1 MSEYRFSLTC
11 IFHYKGRI
19 FDSQVAAKPSLY
31 VYIYEVLSIAPISF
45 CIVKWRIEHLFPNP
59 KNSNITRPGFQINSG
74 LPCKTN
80 VAINKL

>member
-31 VYIYEVLSIAPISF
+31 VYIYEVLSIAPIS
-45 CIVKWRIEHLFPNP
+45 CLYCQMENRAPV
-59 KNSNITRPGFQINSG
+59 S
-74 LPCKTN
+74 
-80 VAINKL
+80 